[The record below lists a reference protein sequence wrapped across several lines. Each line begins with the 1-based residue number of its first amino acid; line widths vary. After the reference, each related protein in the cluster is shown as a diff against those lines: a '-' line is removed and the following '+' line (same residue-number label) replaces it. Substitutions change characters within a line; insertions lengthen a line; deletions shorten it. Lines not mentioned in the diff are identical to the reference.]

1 MNPISTSASL
11 PPPVRKHDPEVPP
24 DDPSRDENHDE
35 TRRNGYDPAVAH
47 ALMGSEDKE
56 EE

>member
-1 MNPISTSASL
+1 MKPISTPA
-11 PPPVRKHDPEVPP
+11 PPAPVRKHDPEVPP

-47 ALMGSEDKE
+47 ALMGNGDE
-56 EE
+56 EEE